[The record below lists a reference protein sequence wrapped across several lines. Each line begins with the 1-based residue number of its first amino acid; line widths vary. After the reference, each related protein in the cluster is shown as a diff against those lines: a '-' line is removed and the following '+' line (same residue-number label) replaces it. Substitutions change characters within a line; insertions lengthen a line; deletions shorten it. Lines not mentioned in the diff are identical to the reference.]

1 MPGTQKTII
10 IIIIVIIIA
19 ISLLVFLPH
28 FEILQSNLYIET
40 LALIINEN
48 SHVKTLQSC
57 THPVT

>member
-28 FEILQSNLYIET
+28 FEILQSNLNIET